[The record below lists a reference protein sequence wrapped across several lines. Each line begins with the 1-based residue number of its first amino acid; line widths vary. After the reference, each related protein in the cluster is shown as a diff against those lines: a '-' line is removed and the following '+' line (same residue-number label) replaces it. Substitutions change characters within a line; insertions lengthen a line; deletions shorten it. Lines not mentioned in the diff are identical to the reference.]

1 MRAANGRRAHGGMR
15 ACGSRRQSA
24 TLMTKDMKHT
34 KRYLL
39 GMLCWAAVLPLV
51 AQTDR
56 DHEFEASKNMEIFH
70 SVYRNLDMAY
80 VDTLNAGQTIG
91 TGINAMLR
99 SLDPYTV
106 YYPEEKA
113 NELKSALTGKYA
125 GIGALIRYNA
135 KLKRVVI
142 DEPYADTP
150 AARADLKKGDIIVS
164 IDDTLMTDKDVAY
177 VSSHLR
183 GDAGT
188 TFLLKVERP
197 GTGKTLTKRITREAI
212 QLPSLPYY
220 NLVAGD
226 IGYINLSG
234 FTEGCAKEFRRAF
247 IDMKG
252 RGMKGLMIDL
262 RGNGG
267 GLLSEAVSIVNMF
280 VPNGLSVV
288 KTMGKLKR
296 GNHEYKTT
304 VEPIDTVMPVVVLVN
319 GESASASEITAG
331 SLQDFDRA
339 VILGTRTF
347 GKGLVQT
354 PIDLPYNAQMKLT
367 TAKYYIPS
375 GRCIQAIN
383 YKHDGGGYIERVPDS
398 LTTVFHTLHGREV
411 RDGGGIKPD
420 VEVKPDSLPNIAYY
434 LSASGRD
441 STEVMLEYVTDY
453 IRQHP
458 SIAPAEEFELSDAD
472 YAEFKK
478 RVLASGFSYDP
489 ESRKTM
495 EELKRMM
502 VFEGYFEDARP
513 EYEALEKKLS
523 HNLDK
528 DLDRHKDILKQVL
541 QSDIVAAYYYQG
553 GTIANALRH
562 DKQATEAISLLRD
575 AQRYRAILGTQ
586 P

>member
-1 MRAANGRRAHGGMR
+1 MRVMVKNASILRDFLCFLCTFAHMIR
-15 ACGSRRQSA
+15 
-24 TLMTKDMKHT
+24 T
-34 KRYLL
+34 KRYTWGLL
-39 GMLCWAAVLPLV
+39 FCMMALPIA
-51 AQTDR
+51 AQTSKDY
-56 DHEFEASKNMEIFH
+56 EFEASKNLEIF
-70 SVYRNLDMAY
+70 SSIYRNLDMAY
-80 VDTLNAGQTIG
+80 VDSLNAGQTIG

-106 YYPEEKA
+106 YYPEEKV
-113 NELKSALTGKYA
+113 NELKAALTGKYA

-135 KLKRVVI
+135 KLKRVII

-150 AARADLKKGDIIVS
+150 AARADLRKGDVIVS
-164 IDDTLMTDKDVAY
+164 IDDSLMTDKDVAY

-188 TFLLKVERP
+188 TFLLKVERAGVSKP
-197 GTGKTLTKRITREAI
+197 LTKRITREAI
-212 QLPSLPYY
+212 QMPSLPYY
-220 NLVAGD
+220 HLMPDG
-226 IGYINLSG
+226 IGYISLTS
-234 FTEGCAKEFRRAF
+234 FMEDCSKEFRRAF
-247 IDMKG
+247 IDMKS
-252 RGMKGLMIDL
+252 RGMKGLLIDL

-267 GLLSEAVSIVNMF
+267 GLLTEAVSIVNMF

-288 KTMGKLKR
+288 KTVGKLKR
-296 GNHEYKTT
+296 GNKEYKTT

-319 GESASASEITAG
+319 GETASASEITAG

-339 VILGTRTF
+339 VVIGTRTY

-354 PIDLPYNAQMKLT
+354 PIDLPYNAQMKIT

-420 VEVKPDSLPNIAYY
+420 VEANPDSLPNIAYY
-434 LSASGRD
+434 LSATGRD
-441 STEVMLEYVTDY
+441 STEVMLEYETDY
-453 IRQHP
+453 IRNHP
-458 SIAPAEEFELSDAD
+458 TIPAAEEFELTDAD
-472 YAEFKK
+472 YADFKR

-495 EELKRMM
+495 DELKRLMT
-502 VFEGYFEDARP
+502 FEGYFEDARS

-528 DLDRHKDILKQVL
+528 DLDRHKDVIKQML
-541 QSDIVAAYYYQG
+541 QGDIVTAYYYQG
-553 GTIANALRH
+553 GSIGNTLRY
-562 DKQATEAISLLRD
+562 DRQIKEAISLIKD
-575 AQRYRAILGTQ
+575 TARYRNILSGAQ
-586 P
+586 PQ